1 MFGVISQL
9 GGRSDMSKQHDGVL
23 LMFTA
28 KAKPGKEKAL
38 RDLFV
43 SVITNS
49 RHDAGNLFYELHE
62 VEGDPASIFL
72 YEWWVSE
79 EHLQA
84 HMESSALLSLK
95 EAVGHLM
102 EGKFE
107 DGQKR
112 LRRLRPKDLA
122 G

>member
-1 MFGVISQL
+1 
-9 GGRSDMSKQHDGVL
+9 MSKQADGVL

-28 KAKPGKEKAL
+28 TAKPGKEKELKA
-38 RDLFV
+38 LFV
-43 SVITNS
+43 SVITGS

-62 VEGDPASIFL
+62 VEGDPASIVL

-84 HMESSALLSLK
+84 HMGSSALMSLQ
-95 EAVGHLM
+95 ETVPELM
-102 EGKFE
+102 QGKFE

-112 LRRLRPKDLA
+112 LIRLRPQGLA